1 MRPFV
6 LMIVRDTLAQ
16 RRNTRLDAQHLT
28 NTIMVAINP
37 YVRQL
42 VKEHTISRDDKNH
55 QRQIKIEAEGRDNL
69 AKVIVNSIVTR
80 IKSYPQIIDKVRVIV
95 ARTRD
100 DLLNSPD
107 NLIRR
112 IIGKQLCFSNF
123 KHVPENIFKIS
134 FLNNFLQF
142 N

>member
-1 MRPFV
+1 M
-6 LMIVRDTLAQ
+6 MIVRDTLAQ

-112 IIGKQLCFSNF
+112 IIGKQLCVSNY
-123 KHVPENIFKIS
+123 
-134 FLNNFLQF
+134 
-142 N
+142 

>member
-1 MRPFV
+1 M
-6 LMIVRDTLAQ
+6 MIVRDTLAQ
-16 RRNTRLDAQHLT
+16 RQNTSLDSQHLT
-28 NTIMVAINP
+28 NTIMSSINP

-42 VKEHTISRDDKNH
+42 VKEHTISQDEKNH
-55 QRQIKIEAEGRDNL
+55 QRQIKIEAEERVNL
-69 AKVIVNSIVTR
+69 ARVIVDSIVTK
-80 IKSYPQIIDKVRVIV
+80 IKSDPQIIDKVRVIV

-123 KHVPENIFKIS
+123 KHLPENISKIL

>member
-112 IIGKQLCFSNF
+112 IIGKQLCVSNY
-123 KHVPENIFKIS
+123 
-134 FLNNFLQF
+134 
-142 N
+142 